1 MGIVNKV
8 KSLTARAT
16 MDAEDVRALL
26 SKDHEEAKALAKQM
40 QEAESAPRRMALL
53 SKLKPAL
60 TAHSRA
66 EEKVVYEALLGVRAA
81 DESHEIADE
90 GYVEHSLVD
99 ELLATL
105 ASVPMSGDRWKAH
118 AKVLYE
124 LLEHHIEEEES
135 DTFALLGDHFSRDKL
150 ETMGAQFKRAK
161 ADLLMGGVGTMK
173 ATPGRTPVA
182 KRSSQAKRA
191 TARKPR
197 RAVAARKKSASK
209 R

>member
-1 MGIVNKV
+1 MSIVNKV

-16 MDAEDVRALL
+16 MNAEDVRALL

-40 QEAESAPRRMALL
+40 QEAESMPRRMALL

-66 EEKVVYEALLGVRAA
+66 EEKVVYDALLGVRTA
-81 DESHEIADE
+81 DESHELADE

-105 ASVPMSGDRWKAH
+105 ASARMSGDRWKAH

-124 LLEHHIEEEES
+124 LLDHHVEEEES
-135 DTFALLGDHFSRDKL
+135 DIFALLGDHFSRDQL
-150 ETMGAQFKRAK
+150 EAMGAQFKRAK
-161 ADLLMGGVGTMK
+161 ADFLTRPGTGTS
-173 ATPGRTPVA
+173 APTRTPIAKRTTSA
-182 KRSSQAKRA
+182 KRSAPR
-191 TARKPR
+191 TPR
-197 RAVAARKKSASK
+197 RSVAARKKSTSK